1 MSCKKTKEIHL
12 RVPAR
17 LHMTVWDMN
26 SFGLGVCG
34 GGGIGAAIE
43 IYTDIIIRQSQEESY
58 VGISK
63 RVIEQL
69 IKKLKKYFRIKCNMS
84 IEVKGGYGS
93 HIGLG
98 STGSLVLG
106 IIYGIAQFAK
116 VKLEKKN
123 LLEIYKNNI
132 QEEHDNEMTEC
143 FETLV
148 GPWAILE
155 GGIVVINKESD
166 IIHKYLL
173 SKKYRVL
180 VVLPKEGCLINTLEE
195 EIKLLDGEGKK
206 MDMYDKRRKNM
217 LFKKLT
223 DSRNDDKEV
232 LEIINEL
239 KELGSKKAEIKF
251 QQDKNARY
259 HLLEEIGKTQKILCT
274 GMSSIGPA
282 YFYIDIQE
290 KLHKVVKYI
299 ENLNEYNFVT
309 TGIHNKSI
317 QEITIL
323 ER

>member
-1 MSCKKTKEIHL
+1 MPCKNKKEVHL

-34 GGGIGAAIE
+34 GGGIGAAIK

-63 RVIEQL
+63 KVIEQL
-69 IKKLKKYFRIKCNMS
+69 IKKLKKYFRIECSMC

-98 STGSLVLG
+98 STGALVLG
-106 IIYGIAQFAK
+106 IIYGVAQFAR
-116 VKLEKKN
+116 VKLDKKK

-132 QEEHDNEMTEC
+132 QEEHDNQMTEC

-166 IIHKYLL
+166 IIYNCFL
-173 SKKYRVL
+173 SKNYRVL
-180 VVLPKEGCLINTLEE
+180 VVLPKEGYLINTLEE

-206 MDMYDKRRKNM
+206 MDMYDQRRKNK
-217 LFKKLT
+217 LFKKLI

-232 LEIINEL
+232 LGIINEL

-251 QQDKNARY
+251 QKDKNARY

-290 KLHKVVKYI
+290 KLHKVVECI
-299 ENLNEYNFVT
+299 ENLNEYNLVIT
-309 TGIHNKSI
+309 DIHNKSI
-317 QEITIL
+317 KEMTVV